1 MFCQS
6 QGTKEPGEVTAN
18 HIRIFLLLLHDR
30 MKPASVHVYY
40 GCVNRFFNW
49 LLEENVLVHNPM
61 ERMRPPRVPKQII
74 QPFSTEDIRRM
85 LVLLGD
91 NSFRGYRNRAIILT
105 FLDTGL
111 RLSELA
117 AIRLN
122 DIDFDNGIIK
132 VMGKGRK
139 QRFVRVGKETQKA
152 ILKYLLQRKD

>member
-1 MFCQS
+1 
-6 QGTKEPGEVTAN
+6 
-18 HIRIFLLLLHDR
+18 
-30 MKPASVHVYY
+30 
-40 GCVNRFFNW
+40 
-49 LLEENVLVHNPM
+49 
-61 ERMRPPRVPKQII
+61 
-74 QPFSTEDIRRM
+74 M